1 MKRKEI
7 LQQVSESYPKH
18 QDLSGIPTEK
28 LKAYLAKQSQQ
39 QVSGEGNQIK
49 RVRAELQRREQ
60 QGVSEGIEDTR
71 REVNLKKKID
81 KGTATP
87 EQKKEY
93 EALKAKNT
101 GKKQGVS
108 EGFDAR
114 QRTRLNDLIDL
125 YRDSIDPNPY
135 TDADDP
141 DDVILRIR
149 QEFGDKIADQ
159 VEAGAR
165 KMHFPRDNHV
175 MGRGDPLS
183 WKQPVDPDRITKKGK
198 MYKQDSDYRKNTI
211 KSRYKLS
218 GRSSTREDTQIES
231 SGRQRYEEMK
241 DKIAGVLIKLYHQG
255 EDSESMQGFKDRVA
269 NHLGY
274 DPEDP
279 IYDQAW
285 FTSLTDASAEGRF
298 DNEDEE
304 DYTDYSMRRGE
315 MGEDQVNEGASDFVG
330 DAIEDLRASKPGLSR
345 DQFLDELY
353 SYIDAEY
360 GKNAADMAFRSEDE
374 SQFDEWYASYADAQ
388 QEDAVQE
395 APNSTKEAER
405 ELQRYLLKDLQDKMM
420 KLNQMYSQAKKL
432 GNADL
437 LTKITPVLAKLAAKK
452 NKLAAEFNIENIE
465 NIEASVA
472 ETDSGIPVAGSIEK
486 VQGTEVTVKNQD
498 GTKTVAPTTMLS
510 KDDKGNLV
518 LNKSAVQKTATP
530 NQSNP
535 ITPGAKVNVMSSIET
550 ESIKKLAGL

>member
-28 LKAYLAKQSQQ
+28 LKRYLAKQAQQ
-39 QVSGEGNQIK
+39 QGSGEGNQIK

-71 REVNLKKKID
+71 RQVNLKKKID

-87 EQKKEY
+87 AQIKEY

-159 VEAGAR
+159 VESGAR

-198 MYKQDSDYRKNTI
+198 MYKQDSNYRKNTI
-211 KSRYKLS
+211 KSRYNLS

-285 FTSLTDASAEGRF
+285 FTSLTDASAEGSF
-298 DNEDEE
+298 DDEDEE
-304 DYTDYSMRRGE
+304 DYTDYSMRKGE
-315 MGEDQVNEGASDFVG
+315 MGEMSEEVGYDQVSAKSASYILRKLDQGASLSDVIDDFPELSRMIDVIAG
-330 DAIEDLRASKPGLSR
+330 EHGLHPDDDFEEIEDVLRNDLEDIASQEDDFGDYGL
-345 DQFLDELY
+345 DDE
-353 SYIDAEY
+353 
-360 GKNAADMAFRSEDE
+360 EDE
-374 SQFDEWYASYADAQ
+374 VNEI
-388 QEDAVQE
+388 
-395 APNSTKEAER
+395 APAIAGVGR
-405 ELQRYLLKDLQDKMM
+405 IV
-420 KLNQMYSQAKKL
+420 
-432 GNADL
+432 G
-437 LTKITPVLAKLAAKK
+437 
-452 NKLAAEFNIENIE
+452 
-465 NIEASVA
+465 SVA
-472 ETDSGIPVAGSIEK
+472 AQAASGAAQKALEPSDKQKGQGSVEKIAGDQVTIKTPDGSSITTDKSTLQQDD
-486 VQGTEVTVKNQD
+486 QGH
-498 GTKTVAPTTMLS
+498 
-510 KDDKGNLV
+510 LV
-518 LNKSAVQKTATP
+518 LNKAALNAPKSQEKPLAPGTQVQVT
-530 NQSNP
+530 
-535 ITPGAKVNVMSSIET
+535 SSVAPDGSDIR
-550 ESIKKLAGL
+550 SILKLAGL